1 MDFTIPAV
9 TLNRVLHRPQDKIIV
24 RHIASGSL
32 IALDSMT
39 EFKHGVHR
47 LPQDEQPRV
56 AEEAAP
62 MQTINMP
69 ESSVMQ
75 ELSPEEP
82 MWTDP
87 ETGKSFKTEAA
98 LKGHYTRMAN
108 AQQNN

>member
-9 TLNRVLHRPQDKIIV
+9 TLNRVLNRPQDKIIV

-39 EFKHGVHR
+39 EFKHGTHR
-47 LPQDEQPRV
+47 LLQDEEPKAV
-56 AEEAAP
+56 EPIEP
-62 MQTINMP
+62 QTINIP
-69 ESSVMQ
+69 EDSVMQ
-75 ELSPEEP
+75 ELTPDEQ

-98 LKGHYTRMAN
+98 LKAHYTRTAN
-108 AQQNN
+108 AQQTN